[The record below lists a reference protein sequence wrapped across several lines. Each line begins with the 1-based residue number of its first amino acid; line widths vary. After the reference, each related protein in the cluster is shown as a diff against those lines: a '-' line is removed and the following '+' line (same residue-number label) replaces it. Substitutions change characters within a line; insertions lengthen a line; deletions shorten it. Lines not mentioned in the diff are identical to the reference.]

1 MSVCCGGGLDV
12 RNQEGVTMKKTQKWG
27 FGMAPLKKETPKK
40 NRQAIILVMNLIKY
54 SEIPKA
60 TQIVDSIS
68 WVKGLFNRIVKQ
80 DQWDWFTVNVYF
92 DYPTNKDIHKIV
104 SNLSFLRKAILN
116 DNKVLQK
123 KFINNLSNCN
133 FTPVSKF

>member
-1 MSVCCGGGLDV
+1 
-12 RNQEGVTMKKTQKWG
+12 MKKTQKWG
-27 FGMAPLKKETPKK
+27 FGMAPLKKETQKK

-54 SEIPKA
+54 SETPKA

-104 SNLSFLRKAILN
+104 RTQGFLRFYQTA
-116 DNKVLQK
+116 
-123 KFINNLSNCN
+123 
-133 FTPVSKF
+133 